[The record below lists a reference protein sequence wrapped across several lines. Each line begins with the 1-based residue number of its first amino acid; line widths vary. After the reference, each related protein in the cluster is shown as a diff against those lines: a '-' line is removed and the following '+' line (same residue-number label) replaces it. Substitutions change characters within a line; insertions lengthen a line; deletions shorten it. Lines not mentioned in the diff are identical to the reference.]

1 MCQLLRQLR
10 ICINLMSSRSNV
22 RWRPARNEQLG
33 QGRKHVVALELAR
46 DRQRQALPAR
56 LVGDRQDPEF
66 AALVGATL
74 DEVVGPDMPR
84 TLGPKPG
91 ALPVV
96 HPHYSQDKR

>member
-1 MCQLLRQLR
+1 
-10 ICINLMSSRSNV
+10 MSSRSNV

-56 LVGDRQDPEF
+56 LVDDRQDPVF
-66 AALVGATL
+66 AAIVGATL

-84 TLGPKPG
+84 ILGPKPD
-91 ALPVV
+91 A
-96 HPHYSQDKR
+96 